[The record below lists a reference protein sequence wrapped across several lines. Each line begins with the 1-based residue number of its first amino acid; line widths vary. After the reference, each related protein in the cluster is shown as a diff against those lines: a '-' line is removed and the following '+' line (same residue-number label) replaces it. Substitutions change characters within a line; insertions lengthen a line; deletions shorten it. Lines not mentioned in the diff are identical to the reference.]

1 MDAEIRELNLTYLML
16 ACRLL
21 RHDRETAK
29 LQLQLTDEMADYLL
43 SLPSSKLSRLAD
55 VNQMLFKLR
64 IDESD
69 RLKQLTHN
77 ERDQGMG
84 QIHAALMLASSS
96 MASAVGPA

>member
-21 RHDRETAK
+21 RQDRETAK
-29 LQLQLTDEMADYLL
+29 LQLQLSDEMADYLL

-64 IDESD
+64 IDESE

-84 QIHAALMLASSS
+84 QIHAALMLAS
-96 MASAVGPA
+96 ASFAPAVGTA